1 MFEELAS
8 ALFHANSA
16 CDGHRIAGSLDMV
29 PQNVPPEQSPLEA
42 SESRYRRLFE
52 TAQDAILILDAEER
66 SGKIMD
72 ANPFVIEMLGYSLAE
87 LKGKELWEIGLF
99 SDKEESKAAMEQ
111 LQKEGYIRYE
121 NIPLETKHGK
131 RVDVE
136 FVSNTYQVDGR
147 SVIQCNIR
155 DITERAEAARGLAS
169 SEARYRRL
177 FETAQD
183 AILIL
188 EEKSGKIIDANPF
201 VIDLLGY
208 SLDELI
214 GKELWE
220 IGLFSDKDESKA
232 AMEQLKK
239 EAYIRY
245 EDMPLETKQGKRVEV
260 EFVSNSYMVGDLKVI
275 QCNIRDITDRKWAE
289 QAARISRERF
299 RFLAESMPLMIF
311 TATPGGDIDYVNR
324 QVTEFTG
331 LTDAEIFES
340 SRMGSVHPDEVE
352 EHARRWRHSI
362 ESGEPFQH
370 ECRFRSSDGT
380 YRWFLTR
387 ASAMRDGD
395 GVITIWVG
403 SSTDIN
409 DRKSVEENLVR
420 QYEESETLSRS
431 KDEFLATSSH
441 ELRTPLTSILGWS
454 ELLVSGDLDS
464 ETQALAIDSIRQS
477 ARTQSR
483 LIDDMLDVSRLL
495 TGKLELTSNM
505 VDVAATLLL
514 AIRAITPAAEN
525 KNIRIEKSFA
535 RDALRVYG
543 DATRLQQIFW
553 NILSNA
559 VKFTPAGG
567 SIGIRLSSANCQ
579 IEVEVSD
586 TGQGIAHEFL
596 PRVFDSL
603 SQEGASST
611 RQHGGLGL
619 GLSIVKQLVEMHGGT
634 VRAESDGPGQGATFT
649 VRLPARDHAPAGARK
664 GSNSSDAA
672 TEPTIAAR
680 VSLKGMRVLVVDD
693 ESEMRTMIAT
703 VLRGSGASV
712 EIAST
717 AAEAFDRISEQRFDV
732 LVSDIAMPLE
742 DGHSL
747 VRRVRARE
755 GERSPLPAVALTAY
769 GGALQRELAMD
780 AGFNDYVKKP
790 FAPQDLLRAVASVA
804 GLGTMASGDAIS

>member
-1 MFEELAS
+1 MVAS
-8 ALFHANSA
+8 NIRH
-16 CDGHRIAGSLDMV
+16 
-29 PQNVPPEQSPLEA
+29 EQSALEA
-42 SESRYRRLFE
+42 SEARYRRLFE
-52 TAQDAILILDAEER
+52 TAQDAILILDAAER

-72 ANPFVIEMLGYSLAE
+72 ANPFVIDMLGYSLDE
-87 LKGKELWEIGLF
+87 LIGKELWEIGLF
-99 SDKEESKAAMEQ
+99 ADKEESKAAMEQ
-111 LQKEGYIRYE
+111 LQREGYIRYE
-121 NIPLETKHGK
+121 DIPLETKQGK

-136 FVSNTYQVDGR
+136 FVSNTYTVDGR

-155 DITERAEAARGLAS
+155 DITERAEAARVLVS

-188 EEKSGKIIDANPF
+188 KEESGTIIDANPF

-208 SLDELI
+208 SLDELM
-214 GKELWE
+214 GRELWE

-232 AMEQLKK
+232 AMEQLKEK
-239 EAYIRY
+239 GYIRY
-245 EDMPLETKQGKRVEV
+245 EDMPLETKQGKSVEV

-289 QAARISRERF
+289 QAALVSSERF

-311 TATPGGDIDYVNR
+311 TATPNGDIDFVNR
-324 QVTEFTG
+324 QLTEFTG
-331 LTDAEIFES
+331 LTSEEVCKS
-340 SRMGSVHPDEVE
+340 GRMGFAHDDEIE

-362 ESGEPFQH
+362 ESGEAFQH
-370 ECRFRSSDGT
+370 ECRFRGGDGT

-387 ASAMRDGD
+387 ASAMRDAAGK
-395 GVITIWVG
+395 ITIWVG
-403 SSTDIN
+403 SSTDID
-409 DRKSVEENLVR
+409 DRKSIEENLVR
-420 QYEESETLSRS
+420 QYQESETLSRS

-454 ELLVSGDLDS
+454 ELLMSGELDA
-464 ETQALAIDSIRQS
+464 ETQLLAIDSIRQS
-477 ARTQSR
+477 ARAQSR

-525 KNIRIEKSFA
+525 KNISLEKSFA
-535 RDALRVYG
+535 RHAARVYG

-567 SIGIRLSSANCQ
+567 SIGIRLSSNDSQ

-586 TGQGIAHEFL
+586 TGQGIARDFL

-634 VRAESDGPGQGATFT
+634 VRAESEGSGQGATFT
-649 VRLPARDHAPAGARK
+649 VMLPARDRAPAAPRK
-664 GSNSSDAA
+664 ALNSSGASG
-672 TEPTIAAR
+672 EPTTDAG
-680 VSLKGMRVLVVDD
+680 VSLEGMRVLVVDD
-693 ESEMRTMIAT
+693 EPEMRTMIAT
-703 VLRGSGASV
+703 VLRGRRASV
-712 EIAST
+712 VLASS
-717 AAEAFDRISEQRFDV
+717 AAEAFELISQQRFDV
-732 LVSDIAMPLE
+732 LVSDIAMPAE

-747 VRRVRARE
+747 VRRVRAHE
-755 GERSPLPAVALTAY
+755 GGQHRIPAVALTAY
-769 GGALQRELAMD
+769 GGPLQRELALA

-790 FAPQDLLRAVASVA
+790 FAPRDLLRAVAGVA
-804 GLGTMASGDAIS
+804 GRAVTSDDAIASVP